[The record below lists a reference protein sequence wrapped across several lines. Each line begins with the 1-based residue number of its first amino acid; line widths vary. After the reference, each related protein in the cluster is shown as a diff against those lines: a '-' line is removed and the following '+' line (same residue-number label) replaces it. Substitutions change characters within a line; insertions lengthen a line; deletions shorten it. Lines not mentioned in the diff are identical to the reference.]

1 MTLENLL
8 SGTSITQNISIK
20 KIYFN
25 VLAIFP
31 LVVLM
36 KNQITKVNLFS
47 FLILIVICIG
57 LLTPLIISN
66 GFLILRDSNSGFYNN
81 FSPFDFINLV
91 FLGIPSFLVLF
102 ALAYVLV
109 NSKRNDTEFEDEF
122 EVL

>member
-1 MTLENLL
+1 
-8 SGTSITQNISIK
+8 
-20 KIYFN
+20 
-25 VLAIFP
+25 
-31 LVVLM
+31 M